1 MYGSVIAYDEQLTN
15 RVTIIEEILASN
27 DPIEDAGIKLALAQ
41 IKQSITD
48 LEKRVQELSIA
59 VNLLGTNEQLV
70 SLLQEEVK

>member
-59 VNLLGTNEQLV
+59 VNLLGTNEQLI